1 MFKSIQYNFY
11 FKATYSEDYT
21 FILDNNNKI
30 IYWWYFEINSFESEL
45 KNQYIYTKTLIAGT
59 FYNFRLNIYIAENI
73 VSILLSYYSPNQQ
86 ITSINSDNGNIF
98 YDLIPIENKQV
109 NILTYSS
116 PSKITKFYESS
127 SSYSLSSVTFNREAP
142 WWL

>member
-1 MFKSIQYNFY
+1 MTFITNEVSLSLSEDSLLLGLYDKLFKSIQYNFY

-21 FILDNNNKI
+21 LILDNNNNI
-30 IYWWYFEINSFESEL
+30 RLFIDDILVINSFESEL
-45 KNQYIYTKTLIAGT
+45 KNQYIYTKTLIAGK

-98 YDLIPIENKQV
+98 YNLGDGIPIENKQV
-109 NILTYSS
+109 NI
-116 PSKITKFYESS
+116 
-127 SSYSLSSVTFNREAP
+127 
-142 WWL
+142 

>member
-21 FILDNNNKI
+21 LILDNNNNI
-30 IYWWYFEINSFESEL
+30 RLFIDDILVINSFESEL

-73 VSILLSYYSPNQQ
+73 VSILLSYYRQSQQ
-86 ITSINSDNGNIF
+86 ITLINSDNGNIF
-98 YDLIPIENKQV
+98 YDLGDGIPIENKQV
-109 NILTYSS
+109 NI
-116 PSKITKFYESS
+116 
-127 SSYSLSSVTFNREAP
+127 
-142 WWL
+142 

>member
-45 KNQYIYTKTLIAGT
+45 KNQYIYTKTLIAG

-73 VSILLSYYSPNQQ
+73 VSILLSYYRQSQQ
-86 ITSINSDNGNIF
+86 ITLINSDNGNIF
-98 YDLIPIENKQV
+98 YDLGDGIPIENKQV
-109 NILTYSS
+109 NI
-116 PSKITKFYESS
+116 
-127 SSYSLSSVTFNREAP
+127 
-142 WWL
+142 

>member
-21 FILDNNNKI
+21 LILDNNNNI
-30 IYWWYFEINSFESEL
+30 RLFIDDILVINSFESEL
-45 KNQYIYTKTLIAGT
+45 KNQYIYTKTLIAGI

-98 YDLIPIENKQV
+98 YDLGDGIPIENKQV
-109 NILTYSS
+109 NI
-116 PSKITKFYESS
+116 
-127 SSYSLSSVTFNREAP
+127 
-142 WWL
+142 